1 MNTFSMQEMTKYLD
15 AFTSFA
21 EQAHWILPALG
32 LLFIFLCIVSKGFR
46 NFIIGLIIL
55 ALLFFVASWFYSH
68 FYRTEE
74 ERAEFR
80 KKVVEVF
87 GKEKKNTD
95 VDGKAGKVEI
105 IKRVEKEERIEP
117 VREMP
122 APTPLPTKTNTPKP
136 SPTTTLVP
144 TKTATPTPPHPL
156 KNRKR

>member
-1 MNTFSMQEMTKYLD
+1 MQEIAKHLD
-15 AFTSFA
+15 ALTGFA
-21 EQAHWILPALG
+21 EQARWILPALG

-55 ALLFFVASWFYSH
+55 AVLFFEGAWFYSH
-68 FYRTEE
+68 FYRTDE

-87 GKEKKNTD
+87 GEEKKKTD
-95 VDGKAGKVEI
+95 VDRKIGKVETI
-105 IKRVEKEERIEP
+105 ERVEKKEERIEK

-122 APTPLPTKTNTPKP
+122 AATPLPTKTNTPKP
-136 SPTTTLVP
+136 SPTTTPVP
-144 TKTATPTPPHPL
+144 TKTATPSPPHPL